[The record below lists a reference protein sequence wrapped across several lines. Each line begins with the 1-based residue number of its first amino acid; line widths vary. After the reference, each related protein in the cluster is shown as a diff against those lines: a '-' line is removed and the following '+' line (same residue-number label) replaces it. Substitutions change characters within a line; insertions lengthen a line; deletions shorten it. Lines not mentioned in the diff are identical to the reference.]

1 MDKKIKYIQ
10 ENFTN
15 NTIDTEAI
23 VKEYALQQKNNSSI
37 AIKILSV
44 VGGVFSSL
52 LFVLFVGI
60 SMLWTRATFME
71 IFGVILIII
80 AVFLNK
86 KVTNLLLD
94 TFSISLYIVGVSF
107 VVFGLNYLKNPL
119 DTSIY
124 FVLLVGVIILFINQ
138 SYILSFIASMM
149 ILGSILLFLF
159 HHHIE
164 DAISVYLAING
175 FLLVFW
181 LLYPYLLFSSKKMN
195 ALYEPIKM
203 ALVFSFLFILGLI
216 AYGDIINMNA
226 INWSILAL
234 SISIQFLFVVYKIKK
249 SIALTDKK
257 GIFILSFLSVLIA
270 GLSYFSPAII
280 GALTVILLGFYTS
293 SKSIFVLGILAFIY
307 FIGQFYYN
315 LNDTLLFKSVLLI
328 ALGIVFL
335 ALHFFV
341 LKFKSLEKI

>member
-1 MDKKIKYIQ
+1 MNKKLKYIQ
-10 ENFTN
+10 ESFIN
-15 NTIDTEAI
+15 NTLDIEAI
-23 VKEYALQQKNNSSI
+23 AKEYALQQKNNSSI

-60 SMLWTRATFME
+60 SMIWTRATFME

-94 TFSISLYIVGVSF
+94 TFSISLYLVGVSF

-119 DTSIY
+119 DISIY
-124 FVLLVGVIILFINQ
+124 FVLLVGIITLFINQ
-138 SYILSFIASMM
+138 SYILSFIASTM
-149 ILGSILLFLF
+149 ILGSILLLLF
-159 HHHIE
+159 HHHLE
-164 DAISVYLAING
+164 EAISVYLTING

-181 LLYPYLLFSSKKMN
+181 LLYQNVVFSFKKMN

-203 ALVFSFLFILGLI
+203 ALVFSFLFVLGLI
-216 AYGDIINMNA
+216 AYGDIIKMNA

-234 SISIQFLFVVYKIKK
+234 SISIQFLFVVYKIKN

-257 GIFILSFLSVLIA
+257 GIFILSFLSILIA

-280 GALTVILLGFYTS
+280 GALTVVLLGFYTS
-293 SKSIFVLGILAFIY
+293 SKSIFVLGVLAFIY

-341 LKFKSLEKI
+341 LKFKNFEKI

>member
-10 ENFTN
+10 ENFTS

-23 VKEYALQQKNNSSI
+23 TKEYSLQQKNQSSI

-52 LFVLFVGI
+52 LFVLFVSI
-60 SMLWTRATFME
+60 SMIWTHATFME
-71 IFGVILIII
+71 IFGIILIVI
-80 AVFLNK
+80 AIFLNK

-124 FVLLVGVIILFINQ
+124 FVLLVGIITLFINQ
-138 SYILSFIASMM
+138 SYLLSFIASMM
-149 ILGSILLFLF
+149 ILGSILLYLF

-164 DAISVYLAING
+164 DAISVYLALNG
-175 FLLVFW
+175 FLLMFW
-181 LLYPYLLFSSKKMN
+181 FLYLNILFYFKKMN

-203 ALVFSFLFILGLI
+203 TLLFSFLFILGLL
-216 AYGDIINMNA
+216 AYGDIIKMNA
-226 INWSILAL
+226 FNWYLLAL
-234 SISIQFLFVVYKIKK
+234 STSIQLLFVVYKIKK
-249 SIALTDKK
+249 SIALADKK
-257 GIFILSFLSVLIA
+257 AIFILYFLSILIV
-270 GLSYFSPAII
+270 GFSYFSPAII
-280 GALTVILLGFYTS
+280 GALTVILLGFYTN

-335 ALHFFV
+335 ALHFFI
-341 LKFKSLEKI
+341 LKFKNFEKI